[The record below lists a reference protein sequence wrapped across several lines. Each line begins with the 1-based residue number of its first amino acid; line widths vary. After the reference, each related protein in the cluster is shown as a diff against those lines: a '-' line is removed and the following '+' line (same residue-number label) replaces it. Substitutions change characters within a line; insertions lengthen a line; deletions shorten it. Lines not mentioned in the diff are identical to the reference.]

1 MSAVR
6 STMSL
11 SLSPLSLDS
20 SWAGNGTP
28 RSARSGRTRSA
39 SGEDYKPTPLPFIV
53 AAVGCLLMAWMLAG
67 LMGHLADVTI
77 RGGVISAF
85 FVWVGFVLTTTAT
98 NQAFRGTKPIVT
110 VIDTGHWLA
119 VLVVMGAI
127 IGALGARK
135 PEFSL
140 RRMIVACLAAVHN
153 KSKLHNESGLR
164 SA

>member
-1 MSAVR
+1 MPFR
-6 STMSL
+6 STISL

-20 SWAGNGTP
+20 SWAGDGTP
-28 RSARSGRTRSA
+28 PSARSGRTRS
-39 SGEDYKPTPLPFIV
+39 GKRKEDCKPTPLPFIV

-110 VIDTGHWLA
+110 VIDAGHWLA

-127 IGALGARK
+127 IGALGA
-135 PEFSL
+135 
-140 RRMIVACLAAVHN
+140 
-153 KSKLHNESGLR
+153 
-164 SA
+164 